1 MFDYLDAEDIVQ
13 LENLLSQLEDQKE
26 VTYAL
31 EMLTK
36 LQVPATYL
44 KALVA
49 YKLGLDD
56 GESSDIT
63 AIIERLKQLELSE
76 AFATNPQNEKD
87 IYRELFITLGSSID
101 VIMIKLALE
110 LGFLATHKANRDD
123 INVQAIAKL
132 SQDIYAPLCHRLGLG
147 EMKVEFED
155 LSLYVL
161 DQESFFSIAKKL
173 QLKKT
178 EREQLVDEMISD
190 INNQIEETISD
201 YRIFGRSKHIY
212 SIYNK
217 IKKFDKQ
224 YEELFDLLAIRI
236 ICKSDVE
243 CYTILGLIHQIYSP
257 IDNRFKDYI
266 ARPKPN
272 MYQSLH
278 TTVRGPEDQVF
289 EIQIRTEAM
298 DKIAELGVAAH
309 FEYKEGKTNK
319 HDVAKKLTNLK
330 DFISGGDFEAD
341 DYKQIL
347 AQDILDDHVYA
358 LTPARKILSLPIGAT
373 VVDFA
378 FKIHSR
384 VGEQMVG
391 AKVNGKIASY
401 SQELKTNDIVE
412 ILTKKN
418 APGPNE
424 TWLDNCVT
432 THAKSKIK
440 TYLKRKVEIESET
453 KVERGTTLV
462 NQELK
467 KRNIDRKVLD
477 DQKRRT
483 DFLKA
488 YKLRSIYDAF
498 EQIADHKLT
507 ASELIDYYVKERKAN
522 ESEIKFV
529 TNVDNKNSVI
539 IPGAEDIKYE
549 LAKCCNPVYGDDIV
563 ARAKNGVAFRVHRSD
578 CKEAG
583 DNVLSAHW
591 NRASLNQN
599 KYKANIKIV
608 AIDND
613 KLLNDIINM
622 LSTSNV
628 GVVDFKKT
636 QSSDLVTMI
645 ITISVVDVAHIDVAI
660 ANIKKN
666 NLIKTIQRI

>member
-1 MFDYLDAEDIVQ
+1 MFDYLTTDEVQ
-13 LENLLSQLEDQKE
+13 ELDQLLLQCNQIKE
-26 VTYAL
+26 VMYAIKAL
-31 EMLTK
+31 AK
-36 LQVPATYL
+36 LQVPAVSL
-44 KALVA
+44 KALIC
-49 YKLGLDD
+49 YKLGIQP
-56 GESSDIT
+56 STDIEQ
-63 AIIERLKQLELSE
+63 IVERLKQLELSE
-76 AFATNPQNEKD
+76 EFATNPQNEKD
-87 IYRELFITLGSSID
+87 IYRELFITLGNSID
-101 VIMIKLALE
+101 VIMIKLAME
-110 LGFLATHKANRDD
+110 LGVLATHKANRDD
-123 INVQAIAKL
+123 INIQALAKL

-161 DQESFFSIAKKL
+161 EQEQFFAIAKKL
-173 QLKKT
+173 QFKKA
-178 EREQLVDEMISD
+178 EREELVEEMIAS
-190 INNQIEETISD
+190 INGQIKSVIPE
-201 YRIFGRSKHIY
+201 YKIFGRSKHIY

-236 ICKSDVE
+236 ICQSDVE
-243 CYTILGLIHQIYSP
+243 CYTILGLIHQLYPP

-278 TTVRGPEDQVF
+278 TTVRGEQGQVF

-309 FEYKEGKTNK
+309 FEYKEGKSRK

-330 DFISGGDFEAD
+330 NFISEGDFEAD

-347 AQDILDDHVYA
+347 EQDILDDHVYA
-358 LTPARKILSLPIGAT
+358 LTPARKIISLPIGAT

-401 SQELKTNDIVE
+401 SQALKTNDIVE

-424 TWLDNCVT
+424 TWLSNCVT
-432 THAKSKIK
+432 SHARSKIRI
-440 TYLKRKVEIESET
+440 YLKRKLEIESET
-453 KVERGTTLV
+453 KVDRGHTLV

-467 KRNIDRKVLD
+467 KRNLPRQIFD
-477 DQKRRT
+477 DQKRRNE
-483 DFLKA
+483 FLRK
-488 YKLRSIYDAF
+488 YKLRSTYDAL
-498 EQIADHKLT
+498 EQIADHKIT
-507 ASELIDYYVKERKAN
+507 ASEMVDFYAEERKSN

-529 TNVDNKNSVI
+529 TSVNNKNSVI

-563 ARAKNGVAFRVHRSD
+563 ARAKNGVAFRVHRAT

-583 DNVLSAHW
+583 DNNLSAHW
-591 NRASLNQN
+591 NRSTLNQS
-599 KYKANIKIV
+599 KYKANLKIV

-636 QSSDLVTMI
+636 QSNDLIVMI

>member
-1 MFDYLDAEDIVQ
+1 MFDYLTTSEIQELDKLLLQCNDI
-13 LENLLSQLEDQKE
+13 KE
-26 VTYAL
+26 VMYAIEAL
-31 EMLTK
+31 AK
-36 LQVPATYL
+36 LQVPAISL
-44 KALVA
+44 KALIV
-49 YKLGLDD
+49 YKLGQEPTDD
-56 GESSDIT
+56 IKLIV
-63 AIIERLKQLELSE
+63 ARLEQLELSE
-76 AFATNPQNEKD
+76 EFATNPQNEKD
-87 IYRELFITLGSSID
+87 IYRQLFITLGNSID
-101 VIMIKLALE
+101 VIMIKLAME
-110 LGFLATHKANRDD
+110 LGELATHKADREN
-123 INVQAIAKL
+123 INIQALAKL

-161 DQESFFSIAKKL
+161 DQDQFFKIAKKL

-178 EREQLVDEMISD
+178 EREELVVEMID
-190 INNQIEETISD
+190 NINDQIADVIPS

-236 ICKSDVE
+236 ICTTDVE
-243 CYTILGLIHQIYSP
+243 CYTILGLIHQLYPP

-278 TTVRGPEDQVF
+278 TTVRGEQGQVF
-289 EIQIRTEAM
+289 EIQIRTEDM

-309 FEYKEGKTNK
+309 FEYKEGKSSTS
-319 HDVAKKLTNLK
+319 DVAKKLTNLK

-347 AQDILDDHVYA
+347 EQDILDDHVYA
-358 LTPARKILSLPIGAT
+358 LTPARKIISLPIGST

-424 TWLDNCVT
+424 TWLENCVT
-432 THAKSKIK
+432 AHAKSKIK
-440 TYLKRKVEIESET
+440 SYLKRKLEIESET
-453 KVERGTTLV
+453 KVERGNTLV

-467 KRNIDRKVLD
+467 KRNLNRTVMD
-477 DQKRRT
+477 DQKRRNE
-483 DFLKA
+483 FLRK
-488 YKLRSIYDAF
+488 YKLRSTYDAL
-498 EQIADHKLT
+498 EQIADHKMT
-507 ASELIDYYVKERKAN
+507 ASEMIDFFAEERVAN

-529 TNVDNKNSVI
+529 TNVKNKNSVI

-563 ARAKNGVAFRVHRSD
+563 ARAKNGVAFRVHRSS

-583 DNVLSAHW
+583 NNVLSAHW
-591 NRASLNQN
+591 NRSTLDQS
-599 KYKANIKIV
+599 KYIANLKIV

-636 QSSDLVTMI
+636 QSSDLITMI

-666 NLIKTIQRI
+666 NSIKTIQRI